1 MKMIIY
7 LSKMTRYELLKQNE
21 EIMFQFVKAG
31 ILSFQVIRD
40 IEIFESFTNYKD
52 EINKESRYLLL
63 ADTYELSSKRI
74 EQIVYQMQ
82 K

>member
-1 MKMIIY
+1 
-7 LSKMTRYELLKQNE
+7 MTRYELLKANE
-21 EIMFQFVKAG
+21 DTMYQFIKAG

-40 IEIFESFTNYKD
+40 IEIFESFNNYED
-52 EINKESRYLLL
+52 GISKESRYLLL

-74 EQIVYQMQ
+74 EQIVYQMI